1 MQMEKEILNK
11 QRNLTEEVRNG
22 VLLNQHQNIHSK
34 IVQSQKELD
43 CLAEEVTNARHEL
56 SFLQDS
62 NDKEKSGMKQTVI
75 ELTKDKNILLGEI
88 ENLNLVVEQKKSEIT
103 KLNGYKKI
111 QEDLVT
117 ELLSKKEEISGYTTR
132 IIIENVRLIDTLK
145 NKICDLQI
153 EQNAILSE
161 NSKLS
166 KEIEEK
172 RLEIV
177 KAEKE
182 FNEWKLKSQGYSN
195 QLKEIQGKEKEVDEV
210 YSEVAAMHV
219 RMEPEYIKQF
229 GKFSNLK
236 QDAI

>member
-43 CLAEEVTNARHEL
+43 CLAEEVTNARKEL

-62 NDKEKSGMKQTVI
+62 NNKQKSDIKQIVFG
-75 ELTKDKNILLGEI
+75 LTKDRDLLLGEI
-88 ENLNLVVEQKKSEIT
+88 ENFNLIVKSKKSEIT
-103 KLNGYKKI
+103 KLNSYKKI
-111 QEDLVT
+111 QEDSIQ
-117 ELLSKKEEISGYTTR
+117 ELLIKKEDISGYTTR
-132 IIIENVRLIDTLK
+132 IIIENAKLIDTLK

-153 EQNAILSE
+153 TQNEILEE
-161 NSKLS
+161 NLKFS
-166 KEIEEK
+166 KEVELK
-172 RLEIV
+172 KLELV

-195 QLKEIQGKEKEVDEV
+195 QLKEIQEKEKEANKI

-219 RMEPEYIKQF
+219 RMEPEYIKEF
-229 GKFSNLK
+229 GKFSNLN
-236 QDAI
+236 